1 VKQSPEIAKLAVALV
16 KVQVELRSISKD
28 STNPHFKNKYAS
40 LDVITETVRPLLAK
54 NGLALIQGTSPV
66 SDAEG
71 RLTALTVDSILLHES
86 GEWLSTGIMIP
97 VGTVA
102 TKDKAGNVIAAEPTA
117 QTAGG
122 AVTYGRRYGLA
133 LLLALTTDEDDDGVQ
148 ASTRAEAPA
157 KPAPVPAAAPVKA
170 ADRRIATPN
179 GDKRLGDYT
188 SEELVKL
195 KDRAEAGG
203 KKALVAAVE
212 EVLMERENA
221 ALDQKDDLPF

>member
-1 VKQSPEIAKLAVALV
+1 MKKSPEIAKLAAALV
-16 KVQVELRSISKD
+16 KVQAELRSISKD

-40 LDVITETVRPLLAK
+40 LDVITESVRPILAK
-54 NGLALIQGTSPV
+54 HGLSLVQGASPI
-66 SDAEG
+66 SEAEG
-71 RLTALTVDSILLHES
+71 RLTALTIESMLLHES
-86 GEWLSTGIMIP
+86 GEWLSSSITMP

-133 LLLALTTDEDDDGVQ
+133 LLLALTTDEDDDGAQ

-157 KPAPVPAAAPVKA
+157 KATPARAEPPKKA

-179 GDKRLGDYT
+179 GDKRLGDIPT
-188 SEELVKL
+188 PELVKL
-195 KDRAEAGG
+195 QERARGAGRSDLSD
-203 KKALVAAVE
+203 AID
-212 EVLMERENA
+212 EVLIARNDE
-221 ALDQKDDLPF
+221 LVKKDDLPF